1 MMNGYDKVI
10 TVSELNGAIKAILET
25 SGAFTYLH
33 VKGEVSNFKVASTG
47 MAFFTLSD
55 EESSI
60 SCVIFADYLKRLS
73 FKIENGDSIIVNGSI
88 GVFKNRGT
96 YNLRVYQV
104 EKEGQG
110 DALIK
115 LEELKKKL
123 YQEGFFK
130 EENKRPINR
139 YPSRIGVISA
149 PNSAALKDI
158 VTNLKRRYPLVEI
171 YIFPTLVQG
180 NEAPKEIIKAFYK
193 AKQYELD
200 TLIIGRG
207 GGSSEDLSAFN
218 DESLIR
224 TLATSTCP
232 IISAVG
238 HEIDITLIDLLADKR
253 ASTPTGAAELATV
266 DIEDILAKLSDYSLL
281 AKETLLRRVNN
292 WKEDLSGLEASLRW
306 SIENKTSSFSE
317 ILKIKAEHLDSLNP
331 LSILSRGYSITYDE
345 NGNIIKD
352 INDVNANENI
362 ITRMNNGTIIS
373 KVKEINKDGKE
384 D

>member
-1 MMNGYDKVI
+1 MSKGYDKVI

-25 SGAFTYLH
+25 TGAFSYLH

-55 EESSI
+55 DESSI
-60 SCVIFADYLKRLS
+60 NCVIFAEYLKRLS
-73 FKIENGDSIIVNGSI
+73 FKIENGDCIIANGSI

-96 YNLRVYQV
+96 YSLRVYQV

-110 DALIK
+110 DALVR
-115 LEELKKKL
+115 LEELKRKL
-123 YQEGFFK
+123 YSEGFFK

-139 YPSRIGVISA
+139 YPNKIGVISA
-149 PNSAALKDI
+149 PNSAAVKDI
-158 VTNLKRRYPLVEI
+158 VINLKRRYPLCDI
-171 YIFPTLVQG
+171 YVFPTLVQG
-180 NEAPKEIIKAFYK
+180 SEAPKEIIKAFKKSENYN
-193 AKQYELD
+193 LD

-224 TLATSTCP
+224 ELARSSCP

-238 HEIDITLIDLLADKR
+238 HEIDTTLIDLLTDKR

-281 AKETLLRRVNN
+281 AQEILVKRINN
-292 WKEDLSGLEASLRW
+292 WKSDLEGLKDGLW
-306 SIENKTSSFSE
+306 NSINNKINSFKEKLS
-317 ILKIKAEHLDSLNP
+317 IKKEHLDSLNP
-331 LSILSRGYSITYDE
+331 LSILSRGYSVTYDN
-345 NGNIIKD
+345 NGNILKN
-352 INDVNANENI
+352 INDIKEGELIQTKLANGSI
-362 ITRMNNGTIIS
+362 VST
-373 KVKEINKDGKE
+373 VKEVSENGK
-384 D
+384 